1 MAETSVLDFT
11 MKTIDG
17 EQKPLA
23 AYRGK
28 VLLFVNVAT
37 YCGNTPQYA
46 PLEKLYETYRDRGLV
61 VLGFPANNFGAQ
73 EPGTDP
79 EIKTFCTTKYGVAF
93 DMFSKISVKGAD
105 IHPLY
110 AYLTSRPG
118 LAGDVTWN
126 FGKFLAD
133 RHGRVVARFTPKT
146 APDAPDLVAK
156 IEALLA
162 QP

>member
-1 MAETSVLDFT
+1 MPEAGVLAYT
-11 MKTIDG
+11 MTTIDG
-17 EQKPLA
+17 EPKPLA

-37 YCGNTPQYA
+37 YCGNTSQYG
-46 PLEKLYETYRDRGLV
+46 PLEKLYATYRDRGLV

-79 EIKTFCTTKYGVAF
+79 EIKTFCTTKYGVTF

-110 AYLTSRPG
+110 VHLTSRPG
-118 LAGDVTWN
+118 LEGEVTWN

-133 RHGRVVARFTPKT
+133 RQGNVVARFTPKT
-146 APDAPDLVAK
+146 APDAPELTAK
-156 IEALLA
+156 IEELLA
-162 QP
+162 KP